1 MAKVTNWD
9 KFVIILWKNW
19 ILQWNCKIRTVV
31 EVALPV
37 IFFLV
42 LIRIRTEI
50 KPAQKDFTNY
60 SERNIYDL
68 NFVSWKSNFT
78 VCYSP
83 SNAIL
88 DKLVNNALQNWKQEF
103 QDFDIGKYYVSK
115 NAAQLELDVV
125 QRRAFAGIQFN
136 DAWANLTDQIP
147 DDFYFALRFPSK
159 LRLKVP
165 DFKVDTWQTRN
176 LFPSIGIRGQQNH
189 DYPGYLKEGFLALK
203 QELSLAYIR
212 QKSGRSKLPNVT
224 IQHYPYPAYKEDSF
238 HFYLATLLPLLII
251 LSFFAPSLY
260 RNFIAAEKEKQLKE
274 VMKIMGLRNWLHWA
288 AWFVKSII
296 QLTFSAILIATA
308 LKVDTKYGS
317 VLENT
322 SFTVLLFFLISYIIA
337 SICFCFMTASLFSKA
352 STASTVTALT
362 LLIAHIPY
370 SFTFD
375 VSLSSK
381 LGWSLIPNTA
391 VGLGFKL
398 IVNFE
403 EVGDGL
409 QWSSLFTPAS
419 DGDSLTVGAVIMM
432 MMTSSVIYMIIC
444 LYVEQVRPGDF
455 GVPRVWN
462 FPFTREFWGIK
473 STKIENDSEFVQ
485 MDQLDPKAFEKELEG
500 KQIGLQIK
508 DLRKRFADKTV
519 VKGLTMNMFK
529 DEITVLLGHNGAGK
543 TTTISMLT
551 GMIPP
556 TSGAAIINGYDITT
570 HTEEARMSMG
580 ICPQNNVLFNGMSVS
595 NHIRF
600 FSRIKGLRGEEVE
613 AEVAKYLKMIQLED
627 KANVPASKLS
637 GGMKRKLSVCCALC
651 GGTKVVL
658 CDEPSSGMD
667 PAARRQL
674 WDLLQKEKVGRTLL
688 LTTHFMDEA
697 DVLGDRIAI
706 MCDGKLQCL
715 GTTFFLKKQYGSGY
729 RLICVKD
736 DDCRT
741 DKVTALLNRYIPGL
755 QPVLDIGAELSYQ
768 LPDRYSLKFE
778 ELFNELEERSDDL
791 HLNGYGVSI
800 TSLEEVFMKVG
811 AEQDSTA
818 KVTEQSDSING
829 DDYKSLES
837 LGTFSDNRRKL
848 QGLQLYL
855 NQWKAMLLKK
865 LLYTWRN
872 KLFLFVLNVTPVL
885 FLVISYLS
893 VVLTDDLRTMTFSIT
908 QYPSAV
914 TVLDLSEESNKSQG
928 HEIAQKY
935 SDLVKSYGDDYKL
948 ELTGKEDFEN
958 YVIKVE
964 GTRQTG
970 INPHYLVG
978 ASFSNS
984 KIIAWLNNQAYHAAP
999 LTLNMVHNAM
1009 AKALVGP
1016 QVQIGVTNAPLY
1028 YPPPHDSLEYI
1039 ISLRMVV
1046 SVSIYLYLSTC
1057 FVSAMYILFPIRERG
1072 SRAKL
1077 LQFVGG
1083 VKLWIF
1089 WISQFVCDLATNFVM
1104 ATIVIITIIIIQVPG
1119 MGFSELGCFFVL
1131 LLFYGFSVL
1140 PFIYTMGL
1148 FIREPVTGF
1157 SRAARVNIFFGFLLV
1172 IAFLIVSVKNQSLET
1187 SSYLYWIFHIFPQFG
1202 LGMGLANININFFK
1216 RAICAQGVTHT
1227 ELCDTKPECCS
1238 EYFFSYFSWNPYGG
1252 ISYQLISMTAT
1263 GIFFFLILF
1272 LMEFRVIPVL
1282 MLKIRQKL
1290 TKMYSPSTDSYVD
1303 DDVDQEG
1310 KLILHMTAD
1319 ERASKNLVL
1328 DRVTKNY
1335 GQFRAVDQVSLCVR
1349 ETECFGLLGVN
1360 GAGKTTTFKMMTGEE
1375 WISSGAAY
1383 VQGQILGWN
1392 MSGIY
1397 KLIGYCP
1404 QFDALPTGLTGREVL
1419 RVFCLLCGVPGE
1431 DIRRVIED
1439 LAKSFGFVKH
1449 LDKRTEAFSGG
1460 NKRKLSTAIALI
1472 GSPSVIYL
1480 DEPTS
1485 GMDPAARRQLWNVVS
1500 RIRESG
1506 KSIVLTSHSM
1516 EECEALC
1523 TRLAIMVNGEFKC
1536 LGSTQHL
1543 KNKFSKG
1550 LILKIKLRRDLKD
1563 LGRRERDIFAVKAF
1577 VREKYP
1583 DSILRDDTVGLLT
1596 FYIPLTAVKWS
1607 RIFGTMERNRQQLNV
1622 EDYSVSQTTLEEIF
1636 LEFAKNQR
1644 EESSAVNK
1652 AN

>member
-1 MAKVTNWD
+1 MDFLRIDRTSAQNSETYPKNVT
-9 KFVIILWKNW
+9 
-19 ILQWNCKIRTVV
+19 R
-31 EVALPV
+31 
-37 IFFLV
+37 
-42 LIRIRTEI
+42 
-50 KPAQKDFTNY
+50 Y
-60 SERNIYDL
+60 SEQNIYSL
-68 NFVSWKSNFT
+68 FSVSLKSNFT

-103 QDFDIGKYYVSK
+103 QDFDIGKYYASK
-115 NAAQLELDVV
+115 NAAQLELDIV
-125 QRRAFAGIQFN
+125 QKRALAGIQF
-136 DAWANLTDQIP
+136 DDTWANLTDQIP
-147 DDFYFALRFPSK
+147 DHFHFALRFPAK
-159 LRLKVP
+159 LRVKEA
-165 DFKVDTWQTRN
+165 FKKNTWETKI
-176 LFPSIGIRGQQNH
+176 LFPSFGIRGQQNH
-189 DYPGYLKEGFLALK
+189 DYPGYLRDGFLALQ

-212 QKSGRSKLPNVT
+212 QKSGSSNLPKVNV
-224 IQHYPYPAYKEDSF
+224 QHYPYPAYKKDDF
-238 HFYLATLLPLLII
+238 LNYLTTLLPLFIV
-251 LSFFAPSLY
+251 LSFMYPSLCITK
-260 RNFIAAEKEKQLKE
+260 FIAAEKEQQLKE

-288 AWFVKSII
+288 AWFVKSIV
-296 QLTFSAILIATA
+296 QLAIFAILIATA
-308 LKVDTKYGS
+308 FKVDTKYGP
-317 VLENT
+317 VLENS

-337 SICFCFMTASLFSKA
+337 SICFCFMMATLFSKA

-370 SFTFD
+370 YFTFD

-432 MMTSSVIYMIIC
+432 MMTSSVIFMTIC

-455 GVPRVWN
+455 GVPRPWN

-473 STKIENDSEFVQ
+473 STKRENDSEFVQ

-580 ICPQNNVLFNGMSVS
+580 ICPQHNVLFDGMSVS

-715 GTTFFLKKQYGSGY
+715 GSTFFLKKQYGSGY

-741 DKVTALLNRYIPGL
+741 NKVTALLNRYIPGL

-768 LPDRYSLKFE
+768 LPDRYSPKFE
-778 ELFNELEERSDDL
+778 EMFNELEERSDDL

-818 KVTEQSDSING
+818 KVREQSDSFNG
-829 DDYKSLES
+829 DNYKSVES
-837 LGTFSDNRRKL
+837 LGTFSNNRRKL
-848 QGLQLYL
+848 QGLKLYL

-872 KLFLFVLNVTPVL
+872 KLFLFVLNLTPL
-885 FLVISYLS
+885 FFLLISYLS
-893 VVLTDDLRTMTFSIT
+893 VLSTDDLKPMTFSIT

-914 TVLDLSEESNKSQG
+914 TVLDLSETKNGSRGQEMG
-928 HEIAQKY
+928 LKY
-935 SDLVKSYGDDYKL
+935 ADLAKSYGDAYKL
-948 ELTGKEDFEN
+948 ELTGKENFED
-958 YVIKVE
+958 YISKVGE
-964 GTRQTG
+964 TKQTG

-999 LTLNMVHNAM
+999 LALNMVHNAM

-1016 QVQIGVTNAPLY
+1016 QVQIGVTNAPLH
-1028 YPPPHDSLEYI
+1028 YPPPPNSEKSIVLIMAVLVSL
-1039 ISLRMVV
+1039 SLYFSM
-1046 SVSIYLYLSTC
+1046 C
-1057 FVSAMYILFPIRERG
+1057 FVSSMYILFPIRERG

-1089 WISQFVCDLATNFVM
+1089 WTSQFICDFASNLVTAM
-1104 ATIVIITIIIIQVPG
+1104 IVIVAILCFQVPG
-1119 MGFSELGCFFVL
+1119 LGFSELSCFFVL
-1131 LLFYGFSVL
+1131 LLFYGFSVV
-1140 PFIYTMGL
+1140 PFIYTMSL
-1148 FIREPVTGF
+1148 VIREPVTGF
-1157 SRAARVNIFFGFLLV
+1157 ARTAIINIFFGFALV
-1172 IAFLIVSVKNQSLET
+1172 VAFLVVAKMKG
-1187 SSYLYWIFHIFPQFG
+1187 SYENALFLYWTFHIFPQFA
-1202 LGMGLANININFFK
+1202 LGMGLANIITNMAN
-1216 RAICAQGVTHT
+1216 RAIYSFSLGIPYTK
-1227 ELCDTKPECCS
+1227 LCDTNPKYCES
-1238 EYFFSYFSWNPYGG
+1238 FFSWNYFG

-1272 LMEFRVIPVL
+1272 LVEFRVIPVL
-1282 MLKIRQKL
+1282 MFKIRQKL
-1290 TKMYSPSTDSYVD
+1290 TKMSSPSTDNYVD
-1303 DDVDQEG
+1303 DDVDQER
-1310 KLILHMTAD
+1310 KRILHMTAD

-1563 LGRRERDIFAVKAF
+1563 VGRREGDIFAVKAF

-1596 FYIPLTAVKWS
+1596 FYIPLTGVKWS
-1607 RIFGTMERNRQQLNV
+1607 RIFGTMERNRKQLNV